1 MAETY
6 TTPSSGT
13 AAQQERAV
21 VTDSNADVSLATLI
35 SGVVGDAQELVRKE
49 LTLAKEEFKTE
60 VNKAKEGAVSLGIGV
75 GILAVGGLLLV
86 LALVH
91 GLSDLTNLPLWASYL
106 IVGGLFAIVG
116 FFLLQRGR
124 SRIAEVDPMPRQTI
138 DSVQK
143 DVETLV
149 ERK

>member
-6 TTPSSGT
+6 TTPSGSESL
-13 AAQQERAV
+13 QRERV
-21 VTDSNADVSLATLI
+21 VSTDTSSDPSLSTLL
-35 SGVVGDAQELVRKE
+35 SGVIGDAQELVRKE
-49 LTLAKEEFKTE
+49 ITLAKEEFKGE
-60 VNKAKEGAVSLGIGV
+60 INKAKDGAVSLGIGV

-86 LALVH
+86 LALVYA
-91 GLSDLTNLPLWASYL
+91 LEALTPLPLWASYL

-124 SRIAEVDPMPRQTI
+124 SRIAEVDPVPHQTI
-138 DSVQK
+138 SSVQK

>member
-13 AAQQERAV
+13 AAQQERVV
-21 VTDSNADVSLATLI
+21 VTDSNTDVSLATLI

-60 VNKAKEGAVSLGIGV
+60 VNKAKEGAISLGIGV

-86 LALVH
+86 LALVY
-91 GLSDLTNLPLWASYL
+91 GLSALTNLPLWASYL